1 MAATV
6 ADRSSL
12 ALQRCSE
19 PVVTVAR
26 PMLVT
31 IEEPDSFEGW
41 PVRCFVGAGIPSVTL
56 VRKSGRELI

>member
-31 IEEPDSFEGW
+31 IEVPDSFEGW
-41 PVRCFVGAGIPSVTL
+41 PVRYFAGAGIPSVTL